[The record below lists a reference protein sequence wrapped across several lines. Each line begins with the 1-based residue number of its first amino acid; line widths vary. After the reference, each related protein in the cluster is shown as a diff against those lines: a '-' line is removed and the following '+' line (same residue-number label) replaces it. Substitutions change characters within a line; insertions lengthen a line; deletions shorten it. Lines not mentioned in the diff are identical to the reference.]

1 MRNIIILLLAVLGI
15 AALGLVGGACL
26 AAIPD
31 LSPDALRTAAT
42 HIFSGKVLRIYSA
55 VEQTSPE
62 WETTYLLA
70 EIEVAK
76 SEKGDAD
83 GKLAYVR
90 FQSRRYTGPGQEP
103 PGDYGL
109 RGVPEAGDVVR
120 VFVTQAEDGGYD
132 VIAPNGFERVR

>member
-1 MRNIIILLLAVLGI
+1 MRNVIFLLLTVLGI
-15 AALGLVGGACL
+15 VALGVIGGACL

-42 HIFSGKVLRIYSA
+42 HVFSGEVLRIYSA

-76 SEKGDAD
+76 SEKGEHE

-90 FQSRRYTGPGQEP
+90 FQTRRYTGPGQEP
-103 PGDYGL
+103 PGDYGH
-109 RGVPEAGDVVR
+109 RGAPEVGDVVR
-120 VFVTQAEDGGYD
+120 VFVNQAEDGGFD
-132 VIAPNGFERVR
+132 VLAPNGFVTVP